1 MYTIKITGFDGYPAE
16 REWFNWK
23 DFHSLLVVLD
33 KAQSSNLA
41 FRMSVTRKWGIPK
54 AHYMPVRGVTEACAS
69 FDSSLKTFQT
79 HFPPLNMVWT
89 HLHLNVIKIHYNRLI
104 MYSMYRQKDE
114 LPDYDGQSSLFGVK
128 RKMQQ
133 CTKDHL
139 LSLWCIPLFI
149 CRPPIFS
156 IWHSIY
162 FHHLNMKKRFP
173 HSPDSCFQTL
183 QMKSVSLFWQKAT
196 IETTSPTVC
205 IVVHLWLRMR
215 SARVCASIVFD
226 SVASAWLQ
234 QLVCMCMSVWRPWV
248 SRKVPS
254 NKIIIVKARLAVDH
268 LWVLKQIEPSNR
280 VRTLQ
285 WKSRK
290 YIFRYKNKHLVHV
303 NIYFCIY
310 L

>member
-1 MYTIKITGFDGYPAE
+1 MYSIKITGFDGYPAE

-54 AHYMPVRGVTEACAS
+54 AHYMPVRGVTEDCAP
-69 FDSSLKTFQT
+69 FDNSLKTFQT

-89 HLHLNVIKIHYNRLI
+89 YLDLNVIKIHYNRFI

-149 CRPPIFS
+149 CWPPIFS

-162 FHHLNMKKRFP
+162 FILIWRNVSHTLLTATFRPFKWNLSLYFDKKPQSRQP
-173 HSPDSCFQTL
+173 LPR
-183 QMKSVSLFWQKAT
+183 SVLLFIYDFACVQHA
-196 IETTSPTVC
+196 C
-205 IVVHLWLRMR
+205 
-215 SARVCASIVFD
+215 
-226 SVASAWLQ
+226 
-234 QLVCMCMSVWRPWV
+234 
-248 SRKVPS
+248 VP
-254 NKIIIVKARLAVDH
+254 
-268 LWVLKQIEPSNR
+268 Q
-280 VRTLQ
+280 
-285 WKSRK
+285 
-290 YIFRYKNKHLVHV
+290 
-303 NIYFCIY
+303 
-310 L
+310 